1 MGTMYKEI
9 IYRKKLPVLLFL
21 FGIMLIFILLSDFIN
36 SLIGSMRFVC
46 NIFFLFLTIGCCIFE
61 AYKCSIK
68 YKYSIIADQLII
80 HRIRGD
86 AQFLVEDV
94 KIKDIEYIGQC
105 SQGSKFFRII
115 SPKKYI
121 CSIFKL
127 NKYCCVYKMNG
138 KISKFYF
145 EPSNTLVQKLKN
157 VKEKNALCY
166 GQCL

>member
-9 IYRKKLPVLLFL
+9 ICRKKLSVLLFL
-21 FGIMLIFILLSDFIN
+21 FMVILIFILLSDFIN
-36 SLIGSMRFVC
+36 SFIGSMRIVC
-46 NIFFLFLTIGCCIFE
+46 NTFFLFLTIGFCIFE

-86 AQFLVEDV
+86 VQFLVEDI
-94 KIKDIEYIGQC
+94 KIKDIEYVGQC
-105 SQGSKFFRII
+105 SQGSKFFRLI

-145 EPSNTLVQKLKN
+145 EPSDELVQKLKN